1 MFSQN
6 ELMLMIFVVGVLLVF
21 IVVLTILDLRE
32 YRKLKNEDEEFK
44 PEKEEPIQEI
54 EKQDSSVE
62 MEFVQEPKEEQ
73 EMEVLVSEVK
83 EDDTPFVEE
92 DEIIPVVQENVEPI
106 RDVVEEVHEEVVEPI
121 VMPKMVE
128 EHQEVH
134 LDEELDKISETI
146 VDDEKKVVSF
156 EEEQERTAIISLDEL
171 MNKSDNLYNANEI
184 NQYNDDDEPISL
196 DEVFNMYQ
204 KEEPEEVV
212 EVHETPKV
220 LEEVMEEKK
229 ELYTKKES
237 VPFISSLYGLE
248 KNDMSFENTAS
259 YEKLNREQS
268 NEFMRKLREMS
279 ENK

>member
-83 EDDTPFVEE
+83 ENDTPFVEE
-92 DEIIPVVQENVEPI
+92 DEIIPIVQENVEPI
-106 RDVVEEVHEEVVEPI
+106 RDVIEEVHEEVVEPI

-212 EVHETPKV
+212 EVRETPKV

-268 NEFMRKLREMS
+268 NEFMSKLREMS

>member
-83 EDDTPFVEE
+83 ENDTPFVEE
-92 DEIIPVVQENVEPI
+92 DEIIPIVQENVEPI
-106 RDVVEEVHEEVVEPI
+106 RDVIEEVHEEVVEPI

-212 EVHETPKV
+212 EVRETPKV